1 MKKVFTLRPVE
12 ALSYND
18 FEHLAFVDWQTIP
31 QELESRYNHIKVK
44 FIDNGF
50 DDIITVK

>member
-31 QELESRYNHIKVK
+31 QELY
-44 FIDNGF
+44 
-50 DDIITVK
+50 